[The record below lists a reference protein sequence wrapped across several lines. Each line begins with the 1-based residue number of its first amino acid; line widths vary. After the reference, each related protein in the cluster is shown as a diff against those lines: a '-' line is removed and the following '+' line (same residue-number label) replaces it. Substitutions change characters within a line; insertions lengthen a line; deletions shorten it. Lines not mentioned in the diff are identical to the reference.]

1 MTSMLSSRQRG
12 AVRLAWRFIAPYR
25 GRVLGALLALLFT
38 AAITLSMGQ
47 GIKLLVDQGLA
58 TQSPAALRHSLLLF
72 FVLVLALAFGTY
84 TRFYLVSWIGERV
97 VADIRRRVFD
107 HLIELHPGF
116 YESNRSSEIQ
126 SRLTADTTL
135 LQSVIGSS
143 LSMALRNLI
152 MLIGG
157 SILLVVTNPKLSGIV
172 LLALPLVVAPILLFG
187 RRVRALSRQS
197 QDRVADVGSYV
208 GEVLGQIKTVQAY
221 NHQDEDKRRF
231 GESAEAA
238 FDVARKRIAQRSWL
252 ITVVIVLVLGAVG
265 VMLWVGGMDVIAGR
279 ISGGELAAFVFYSLI
294 VGSSFGTL
302 SEVIGELQRAA
313 GAAERIGE
321 LLRSR
326 NAIVAPERPQ
336 PLQRPVQGRIELQG
350 VRFAYPSRADSYAI
364 DGVDLQVAAGET
376 LALVGPSGA
385 GKSTLFDLLLRFFD
399 PQQGRILIDGVP
411 IDQLDPRELR
421 ACFALVSQTPALFYG
436 SIEDNI
442 RYGRLDASQAE
453 VEAAARAAHAHEFI
467 QRLPQGYQTHLGE
480 AGLGL
485 SGGQRQ
491 RLAIARA
498 LLADAPILLLDEA
511 TSALD
516 AESEHLIQ
524 QALPSLMAGR
534 TTLVIAH
541 RLATVKQA
549 DRIAVIE
556 RGRLAAIGRHWPACR
571 ADRQQRAVCAPG
583 RAAVRQLALRLD
595 GGGGAG
601 RGDDDRRHGQPLP
614 PEQLLAE
621 EDQATERGDRRL
633 QAHQHA
639 EGTRGHACQGD
650 HFQAVRQRR

>member
-1 MTSMLSSRQRG
+1 MTSILSSRQRG

-25 GRVLGALLALLFT
+25 GRVVGALLALMFT

-58 TQSPAALRHSLLLF
+58 TQSPAALRQSLLLF

-157 SILLVVTNPKLSGIV
+157 SVLLVVTNPKLSGIV

-221 NHQDEDKRRF
+221 NHQNEDKRRF

-321 LLRSR
+321 LLRAR
-326 NAIVAPERPQ
+326 NAIVAPEQPQ
-336 PLQRPVQGRIELQG
+336 HLPQPVQGRIELQG
-350 VRFAYPSRADSYAI
+350 VRFAYPSRSDSYAI
-364 DGVDLQVAAGET
+364 DGIDLQVAAGET

-399 PQQGRILIDGVP
+399 PQGGRILIDGVP

-421 ACFALVSQTPALFYG
+421 ASFALVSQNPALFFG
-436 SIEDNI
+436 SVEDNI

-467 QRLPQGYQTHLGE
+467 QRLPQGYLTHLGE

-549 DRIAVIE
+549 DRIAVVE
-556 RGRLAAIGRHWPACR
+556 QGRLAAIGSHAE
-571 ADRQQRAVCAPG
+571 
-583 RAAVRQLALRLD
+583 LIESS
-595 GGGGAG
+595 
-601 RGDDDRRHGQPLP
+601 PLYAR
-614 PEQLLAE
+614 LAE
-621 EDQATERGDRRL
+621 L
-633 QAHQHA
+633 QF
-639 EGTRGHACQGD
+639 GN
-650 HFQAVRQRR
+650 

>member
-1 MTSMLSSRQRG
+1 MLSILSSRQRN
-12 AVRLAWRFIAPYR
+12 ALRMAWRFIAPYR
-25 GRVLGALLALLFT
+25 GRVFGALLALMFT

-58 TQSPAALRHSLLLF
+58 TQSPAALQQSIGLF
-72 FVLVLALAFGTY
+72 FVLVLALAIGTF
-84 TRFYLVSWIGERV
+84 TRFYLVSWIGERF
-97 VADIRRRVFD
+97 VADIRKRVFN

-152 MLIGG
+152 MLVGG
-157 SILLVVTNPKLSGIV
+157 SVLLVVTNAKLSGIV
-172 LLALPLVVAPILLFG
+172 LMALPLVVAPILIFG

-221 NHQDEDKRRF
+221 NHQAEDKRRF
-231 GESAEAA
+231 GLSAEAA
-238 FDVARKRIAQRSWL
+238 FDVARKRIAQRAWL

-294 VGSSFGTL
+294 VGGSFGTL

-313 GAAERIGE
+313 GAAERIAE
-321 LLRSR
+321 LLQAR
-326 NAIVAPERPQ
+326 NEITPPATDALHLTQ
-336 PLQRPVQGRIELQG
+336 PVQGRIELQG
-350 VRFAYPSRADSYAI
+350 LRFAYPSRPGSFAV
-364 DGVDLQVAAGET
+364 DGIDLQVAAGET

-399 PQQGRILIDGVP
+399 PQQGSILIDGVP
-411 IDQLDPRELR
+411 IQQLDPRELR
-421 ACFALVSQTPALFYG
+421 SSFALVSQNPALFFG
-436 SIEDNI
+436 SVEDNI
-442 RYGRLDASQAE
+442 RYGKTTASLAE
-453 VEAAARAAHAHEFI
+453 VEAAAKAAHAHEFI
-467 QRLPQGYQTHLGE
+467 MKLPDGYQTHLGD

-498 LLADAPILLLDEA
+498 LLVDAPILLLDEA

-516 AESEHLIQ
+516 AESEYLIQ
-524 QALPSLMAGR
+524 QALPPLMEGR

-541 RLATVKQA
+541 RLATVKSA

-556 RGRLAAIGRHWPACR
+556 HGKLAAIGSHSEL
-571 ADRQQRAVCAPG
+571 VSSS
-583 RAAVRQLALRLD
+583 
-595 GGGGAG
+595 
-601 RGDDDRRHGQPLP
+601 PLYAR
-614 PEQLLAE
+614 LAE
-621 EDQATERGDRRL
+621 L
-633 QAHQHA
+633 QFNTDSVETA
-639 EGTRGHACQGD
+639 
-650 HFQAVRQRR
+650 

>member
-1 MTSMLSSRQRG
+1 MLSILSSRQRN
-12 AVRLAWRFIAPYR
+12 ALRMAWRFIAPYR
-25 GRVLGALLALLFT
+25 GRVFGALLALMFT

-58 TQSPAALRHSLLLF
+58 TQSPAALQQSIGLF
-72 FVLVLALAFGTY
+72 FVLVLALAIGTF
-84 TRFYLVSWIGERV
+84 TRFYLVSWIGERF
-97 VADIRRRVFD
+97 VADIRKRVFN

-152 MLIGG
+152 MLVGG
-157 SILLVVTNPKLSGIV
+157 SVLLVVTNAKLSGIV
-172 LLALPLVVAPILLFG
+172 LMALPLVVAPILIFG

-208 GEVLGQIKTVQAY
+208 GEALGQIKTVQAY
-221 NHQDEDKRRF
+221 NHQAEDKRRF
-231 GESAEAA
+231 GLSAEAA
-238 FDVARKRIAQRSWL
+238 FDTARKRIKQRAWL

-294 VGSSFGTL
+294 VGSAFGTL

-313 GAAERIGE
+313 GAAERIAE
-321 LLRSR
+321 LLQAR
-326 NAIVAPERPQ
+326 NEITPPATDALHLTQ
-336 PLQRPVQGRIELQG
+336 PVQGRIELQG
-350 VRFAYPSRADSYAI
+350 LRFAYPSRPGSFAV
-364 DGVDLQVAAGET
+364 DGIDLQVAAGET

-399 PQQGRILIDGVP
+399 PQAGRILIDGVP
-411 IDQLDPRELR
+411 IQQLDPRELR
-421 ACFALVSQTPALFYG
+421 SSFALVSQNPALFFG
-436 SIEDNI
+436 SVEDNI
-442 RYGRLDASQAE
+442 RYGKITASLAE
-453 VEAAARAAHAHEFI
+453 VEAAAKAAHAHEFI
-467 QRLPQGYQTHLGE
+467 MRLPQGYQTHLGD

-498 LLADAPILLLDEA
+498 LLVDAPILLLDEA

-516 AESEHLIQ
+516 AESEYLIQ
-524 QALPSLMAGR
+524 QALPPLMEGR

-541 RLATVKQA
+541 RLATVKSA

-556 RGRLAAIGRHWPACR
+556 HGKLVAIGSHTELVGSSPLYARLAELQFNS
-571 ADRQQRAVCAPG
+571 D
-583 RAAVRQLALRLD
+583 AA
-595 GGGGAG
+595 
-601 RGDDDRRHGQPLP
+601 
-614 PEQLLAE
+614 
-621 EDQATERGDRRL
+621 
-633 QAHQHA
+633 
-639 EGTRGHACQGD
+639 
-650 HFQAVRQRR
+650 